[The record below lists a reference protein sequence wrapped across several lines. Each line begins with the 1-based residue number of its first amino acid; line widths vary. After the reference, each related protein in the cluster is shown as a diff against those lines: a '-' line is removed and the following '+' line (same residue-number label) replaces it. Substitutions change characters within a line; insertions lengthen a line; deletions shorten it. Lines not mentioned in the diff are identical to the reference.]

1 MYVQFLPTLP
11 KSLGGVVD
19 VSSHEFASYDLI
31 PALVKFQSLVF
42 RSCLTHRVV
51 CSGHLSLIST
61 SFSADSVHLCP
72 FFFLSTLP
80 FSSLYEEEGYLA
92 LCVRFPE
99 I

>member
-19 VSSHEFASYDLI
+19 VSSHEFTSYDLI

-61 SFSADSVHLCP
+61 SFSIAP
-72 FFFLSTLP
+72 
-80 FSSLYEEEGYLA
+80 GK
-92 LCVRFPE
+92 
-99 I
+99 